1 MLRDRF
7 QLSLL
12 SVIVLVVLR
21 VAIGWHFFYE
31 GMWKY
36 KHPEFSAEGY
46 FKNAKG
52 PFAVTFREQIPDL
65 DGRHRLKAALEPP
78 KREDGSSDYAQSTLF
93 GDLVARASGHYGY
106 NAEQQQQA
114 LEMQAARAQQAQEY
128 LSGDDVL
135 FEGSEIKLRGEL
147 AVREYLR
154 ELDRLGEAIND
165 TRISGTPFSQ
175 QRAWG
180 TRQELEKKSDPWLDQ
195 LAVIKESLREDL
207 HERVAT
213 TEQQARGLTPKTW
226 TKIDW
231 VNFLTIWTTL
241 LVGFCLMIGLF
252 TRLSAFVGAGF
263 LMLVVAA
270 MPAIPHIYPP
280 PLPAVG
286 HAMYINKEVI
296 EMLALLFLATTHVGR
311 WGGIDFFL
319 HHVLFNTKLFRKE
332 EKK

>member
-1 MLRDRF
+1 LFRDRF

-12 SVIVLVVLR
+12 SVILLVTLR
-21 VAIGWHFFYE
+21 IAIGWHFFYE

-52 PFAVTFREQIPDL
+52 PFAASFREQIPDV
-65 DGRHRLKAALEPP
+65 DGRHRLLAALEPP
-78 KREDGSSDYAQSTLF
+78 AREDGSLDYSQSTLF
-93 GDLVARASGHYGY
+93 GDLAARASGHYGY
-106 NAEQQQQA
+106 SAEQQQQA
-114 LEMQAARAQQAQEY
+114 LGMVEARAHQAREY
-128 LSGDDVL
+128 LAGDDVL
-135 FEGSEIKLRGEL
+135 FEGNEIKLRGEL

-154 ELDRLGEAIND
+154 ELDRLGAAIADEKIN
-165 TRISGTPFSQ
+165 GTPFSQ

-180 TRQELEKKSDPWLDQ
+180 TRQELEKKSDAWLDQ
-195 LAVIKESLREDL
+195 LDKFKGLLRQDL

-213 TEQQARGLTPKTW
+213 ADQQARGLTPARW
-226 TKIDW
+226 TNIDW

-241 LVGFCLMIGLF
+241 LVGFCLMVGLF

-270 MPAIPHIYPP
+270 MPAVPHIYPP

-296 EMLALLFLATTHVGR
+296 EMLALLFLATTPVGR
-311 WGGIDFFL
+311 WGGVDFFL
-319 HHVLFNTKLFRKE
+319 HHVLFNSKLFRKE